1 MSFPTK
7 VVLGARGLLVCLVRI
22 LCGVAY
28 FAPFLGLG
36 NCLAHWVAEGK
47 SLSPEMIRNLNSTD
61 AYWDS
66 ATVSAIYRSDYTDPE
81 NPIPVPYTAY
91 TILPLRAAFALF
103 IGFFAFQ
110 SLLVLSIKRK
120 LSPHFKSAKW
130 TSRLQHLMMA
140 NVFPDSFKD
149 WEIDGDD
156 EVGKNVDDYKKAR
169 CEVTKE
175 VLSMILVQLTTN
187 MALLTPIFMTSK
199 KDTFP
204 KILSN
209 PSSAGKVRER
219 HNILLETIGVWPQE
233 TIALE
238 RLRLLCWVLPTV
250 VGLATLV
257 DLVLVL
263 LYLYTL
269 HPWKIILKQVNF
281 GKIAYVIILC

>member
-1 MSFPTK
+1 MPFSTK

-22 LCGVAY
+22 LCGVAF

-61 AYWDS
+61 AYWDA

-156 EVGKNVDDYKKAR
+156 EVGKNVDDYKKA
-169 CEVTKE
+169 
-175 VLSMILVQLTTN
+175 L
-187 MALLTPIFMTSK
+187 
-199 KDTFP
+199 
-204 KILSN
+204 
-209 PSSAGKVRER
+209 
-219 HNILLETIGVWPQE
+219 
-233 TIALE
+233 
-238 RLRLLCWVLPTV
+238 
-250 VGLATLV
+250 
-257 DLVLVL
+257 
-263 LYLYTL
+263 
-269 HPWKIILKQVNF
+269 
-281 GKIAYVIILC
+281 